1 MKIYIY
7 FLLLFLTQ
15 VYSQNY
21 SFDFVTKYKTADS
34 DRTFESIVY
43 SNSLSEEYILKLY
56 YNSEGKLS
64 GWIMDQKNNYFHY
77 FDIDVINEKEENQLI
92 FNYIN
97 SKRFNSNN
105 SVYQHEFEYIET
117 PIDSLKS
124 KLIINSYK
132 NKKRKK
138 PFRTYELEVIHF
150 ESNKFSNFRWSIHHL
165 YEGNKNFNP
174 RQNYLV
180 QSYIY
185 KNTLGETSTWNL
197 VEYDNVKINITVKDI
212 VLKQ

>member
-34 DRTFESIVY
+34 DKTFESIIY
-43 SNSLSEEYILKLY
+43 SNSLSEEYYLKLY
-56 YNSEGKLS
+56 HNYEGKLS
-64 GWIMDQKNNYFHY
+64 GWIRDQKNNYFHY
-77 FDIDVINEKEENQLI
+77 FDIDVIDAKEENQLV
-92 FNYIN
+92 FNYI
-97 SKRFNSNN
+97 SSRKFNSDK
-105 SVYQHEFEYIET
+105 SVYQHQFEYIET
-117 PIDSLKS
+117 PIDAGKS

-150 ESNKFSNFRWSIHHL
+150 ESNKFPNFRSSIHHL
-165 YEGNKNFNP
+165 YEGDNNFNP
-174 RQNYLV
+174 KKNYLV

-185 KNTLGETSTWNL
+185 KNALGETSTLNL
-197 VEYDNVKINITVKDI
+197 VEYANVKINITVKDI
-212 VLKQ
+212 VLK

>member
-1 MKIYIY
+1 
-7 FLLLFLTQ
+7 
-15 VYSQNY
+15 
-21 SFDFVTKYKTADS
+21 
-34 DRTFESIVY
+34 
-43 SNSLSEEYILKLY
+43 LSEEYYLKLY
-56 YNSEGKLS
+56 HNYDGKLS
-64 GWIMDQKNNYFHY
+64 GWIRDQKNNYFHY
-77 FDIDVINEKEENQLI
+77 FDIDVIDAKEENQLV

-97 SKRFNSNN
+97 SRKFNSDK

-117 PIDSLKS
+117 PIDAEKS

-150 ESNKFSNFRWSIHHL
+150 ESNKFPNFRSSIHHL
-165 YEGNKNFNP
+165 YEVDNNFNP
-174 RQNYLV
+174 RKNYLV

-197 VEYDNVKINITVKDI
+197 VEYANVKINITVKDI
-212 VLKQ
+212 VLK